1 MVDSGAV
8 PILLHLMRQSEYPQ
22 LQLEACWVVTNV
34 ASGSTANCQS
44 IIDKNGLEV
53 ILKLVHENNPGINEQ
68 AVWGLGNIAGD
79 CPKFRD
85 LVIK

>member
-1 MVDSGAV
+1 
-8 PILLHLMRQSEYPQ
+8 
-22 LQLEACWVVTNV
+22 VVTNV

-53 ILKLVHENNPGINEQ
+53 FLKLVYENKPGVNEQ